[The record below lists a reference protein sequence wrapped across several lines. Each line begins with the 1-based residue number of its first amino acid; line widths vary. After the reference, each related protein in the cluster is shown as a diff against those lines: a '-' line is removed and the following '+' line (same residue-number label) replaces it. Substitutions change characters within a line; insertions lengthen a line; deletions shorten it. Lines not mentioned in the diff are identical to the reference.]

1 MHGRR
6 RNLISSLAGLWCALC
21 ALGFGANTWAEQAR
35 LAIIIDDIGYN
46 LVQSERAARLS
57 GQFTLAILPFTPHGN
72 QIAQIAHER
81 GKELMLHLPM
91 SNVHNMPLGKGG
103 LTTGMEQAAV
113 QATVRADLASL
124 PLVRGVNNH
133 MGSKLTQDAQTMAW
147 VMDELADRQLYFI
160 DSRTSPF
167 TQAQNAA
174 EQSGVPSYK
183 RDVFLDDVIEPA
195 EIRRQLERA
204 FQLAHKQ
211 GSALAIGHPYP
222 ATMQLLENIEPLLDQ
237 ANIRLVFAS
246 QLTRLPGTGPRIL
259 ATKPP
264 AIGFCPALP
273 LFHWPQTSTVDFN
286 DVADMIYGQLFG
298 Y

>member
-1 MHGRR
+1 MQGRR
-6 RNLISSLAGLWCALC
+6 RYPISLLAGLWYAFCAS
-21 ALGFGANTWAEQAR
+21 AWAESAR

-46 LVQSERAARLS
+46 LVQSERAAQLP
-57 GQFTLAILPFTPHGN
+57 GQFTLAILPFTPHGQ
-72 QIAQIAHER
+72 QIAEIAHQR

-91 SNVHNMPLGKGG
+91 SNVHNIPLGRGG
-103 LTTGMEQAAV
+103 LTTGMEQDAV
-113 QATVRADLASL
+113 RATVRADLASL

-133 MGSKLTQDAQTMAW
+133 MGSKLTQDAQAMVW
-147 VMDELADRQLYFI
+147 VMSELADRKLYFI

-195 EIRRQLERA
+195 EIRQQLERA

-222 ATMQLLENIEPLLDQ
+222 ATMQLLENIQPLLDQ
-237 ANIRLVFAS
+237 ANVRLVFAS
-246 QLTRLPGTGPRIL
+246 QLTRLPGFGGTRNTE
-259 ATKPP
+259 TKPT
-264 AIGFCPALP
+264 ATGFCPAPP
-273 LFHWPQTSTVDFN
+273 LFHWSQTTAVDFN
-286 DVADMIYGQLFG
+286 DVTDMIYLQLFG